1 MARSKSDRER
11 KYTVATEDYLE
22 AIRVVM
28 DNNNSAEARVK
39 DIADEMGVKYPSVN
53 NALQSLS
60 KEKLIN
66 YRPYKNITL
75 TTKGES
81 LARRVLY
88 KHKLL
93 TCLLIEALDC
103 DEKLAEENACRI
115 EHDLDDVVIKKLAK
129 LRKQNR

>member
-11 KYTVATEDYLE
+11 KYTVAIEDYVE

-28 DNNNSAEARVK
+28 NHTESKEARVK
-39 DIADEMGVKYPSVN
+39 DIAEEMDVKYPSVN
-53 NALQSLS
+53 NALQALS

-66 YRPYKNITL
+66 YKPYKNITF

-81 LARRVLY
+81 LARRVMY

-93 TCLLIEALDC
+93 TNVLVDFVGCEATI
-103 DEKLAEENACRI
+103 AEENACRI
-115 EHDLDDVVIKKLAK
+115 EHDLDDEVIKQIAK
-129 LRKQNR
+129 LRKR

>member
-1 MARSKSDRER
+1 VARSKSDRDR
-11 KYTVATEDYLE
+11 RYTVATEDYLE

-28 DNNNSAEARVK
+28 NNNNSSEARVK
-39 DIADEMGVKYPSVN
+39 DIAEEMGVKYPSVN

-60 KEKLIN
+60 KDNLIN
-66 YRPYKNITL
+66 YRPYKNITF
-75 TTKGES
+75 TPKGES

-103 DEKLAEENACRI
+103 DDTVAEENACRI

-129 LRKQNR
+129 LRKNKK

>member
-11 KYTVATEDYLE
+11 KYTVAIEDYVE

-28 DNNNSAEARVK
+28 NNNESAEARVK
-39 DIADEMGVKYPSVN
+39 DIAKEMDVKYPSVN

-60 KEKLIN
+60 KEELIN
-66 YRPYKNITL
+66 YKPYKNITF
-75 TTKGES
+75 TPKGES

-93 TCLLIEALDC
+93 TALLVDMVGCEQDV
-103 DEKLAEENACRI
+103 AEENACRI
-115 EHDLDDVVIKKLAK
+115 EHDLDDVVIKRIAK
-129 LRKQNR
+129 LRKKR